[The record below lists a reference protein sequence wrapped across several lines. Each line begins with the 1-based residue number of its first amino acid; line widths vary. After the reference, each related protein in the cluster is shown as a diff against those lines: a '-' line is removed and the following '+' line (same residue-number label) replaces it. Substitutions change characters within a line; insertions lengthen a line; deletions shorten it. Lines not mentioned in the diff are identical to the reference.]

1 MDHFSSVVDNIPNF
15 NHGLE
20 IKSMS
25 LDAEMI
31 SLCHTEDRV
40 PAHGKSVRQPDQEA
54 EEQT

>member
-1 MDHFSSVVDNIPNF
+1 
-15 NHGLE
+15 
-20 IKSMS
+20 MS

-31 SLCHTEDRV
+31 SLFHTEDRV